1 MRGDL
6 AALPTP
12 HPLARTLPG
21 LYQAHS
27 FTERLCGAL
36 DDVLSP
42 VVSTLDNLP
51 AYLDVATTPDDLLP
65 WLSYWIGMPVDVNL
79 TPSRQREVLRSASGL
94 HGWQGTRRGVELAV
108 EAVLG
113 HRAVVQETGGAA
125 WSPDPDAALPGSP
138 HQAMVVQVLVPPG
151 TTLDE
156 RRLDALVTS
165 LKPAHVVHRVEVVTA
180 G

>member
-6 AALPTP
+6 PALPTP

-42 VVSTLDNLP
+42 VVSTLDNMP

-65 WLSYWIGMPVDVNL
+65 WLSYWIGMPVDANL
-79 TPSRQREVLRSASGL
+79 TAARQREVLHSASRL

-108 EAVLG
+108 EAVFG

-125 WSPDPDAALPGSP
+125 WSSDPGAGLPGSAL
-138 HQAMVVQVLVPPG
+138 QAMVVQLVVPSG

-180 G
+180 D